1 MKDEISV
8 RNSAVENLKTMEPK
22 SSSSASRGAKK
33 KKNGGPSRVLSSP
46 LDPAPPKASVEKVM
60 RKGAKKKSAKS
71 RSGKLNDTEVPLT
84 KRKQLCTTIIAA
96 VPISVEENRAET
108 IEEEQEQEQDN
119 AFAQDDHENYSDDEF
134 ENDDEPAST
143 SITTVAGVKRA
154 QSSIDEILKGNDI
167 SEMQKAVKEEN
178 EVALE
183 RCRNLTSKAIA
194 SQIDFEIAP
203 PQSTKLHPKM

>member
-1 MKDEISV
+1 MLQEDRTTHPIRLDK
-8 RNSAVENLKTMEPK
+8 KTFQF
-22 SSSSASRGAKK
+22 SH
-33 KKNGGPSRVLSSP
+33 
-46 LDPAPPKASVEKVM
+46 D
-60 RKGAKKKSAKS
+60 
-71 RSGKLNDTEVPLT
+71 
-84 KRKQLCTTIIAA
+84 AA
-96 VPISVEENRAET
+96 I
-108 IEEEQEQEQDN
+108 QDSHLW
-119 AFAQDDHENYSDDEF
+119 FAQDDHENYSDDEF

-178 EVALE
+178 KVALE